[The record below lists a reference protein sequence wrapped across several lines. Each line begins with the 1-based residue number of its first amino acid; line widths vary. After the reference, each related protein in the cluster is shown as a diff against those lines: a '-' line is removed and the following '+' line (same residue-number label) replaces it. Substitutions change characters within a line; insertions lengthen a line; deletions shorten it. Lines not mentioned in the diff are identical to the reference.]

1 MCYMRLTQT
10 EIDQSAT
17 VDDNPYKTI
26 NRDHNIDVSFESV
39 GKKQFGIIEKT
50 RELDADGKETI
61 TKTPLGIGAALSALG
76 TLRGADFS
84 DISELYFD
92 EYIPVES
99 VVKTPVIK
107 QAGKLFKN
115 AYETMNRNRE
125 LFGKPPIRCYFT
137 ANAFSLDSDILYTF
151 RLVNVLQYM
160 QEKGQ
165 RRYTDK
171 ERSIYVELCEAPEVS
186 AAKMQTAL
194 YKALGAEDDF
204 VKMAIS
210 NEFSDYVLTL
220 LKKVPIIEYRPIA
233 AYKNVTIYM
242 HKSDGTLYAA
252 KRKDS
257 VPDGCAYDESS
268 RGVFINKFYFEYKTA
283 LQMREIAFDSV
294 ETKQILDNALDKSI
308 KL

>member
-1 MCYMRLTQT
+1 MRLTQT

-17 VDDNPYKTI
+17 IDDNPYKTI
-26 NRDHNIDVSFESV
+26 NRDKNIDVAFESA
-39 GKKQFGIIEKT
+39 GKKQFAIFDRVHSFDESGKDTVEKT
-50 RELDADGKETI
+50 A
-61 TKTPLGIGAALSALG
+61 LGIGAALSALG
-76 TLRGADFS
+76 TLRGADFN
-84 DISELYFD
+84 DVTELYFD
-92 EYIPVES
+92 EFIPVES

-107 QAGKLFKN
+107 RAGKLFKN

-125 LFGKPPIRCYFT
+125 LFGQPPIRCYFT
-137 ANAFSLDSDILYTF
+137 ANAFSLDSDILF
-151 RLVNVLQYM
+151 SFKLVDTLQYM
-160 QEKGQ
+160 QQKGQ

-171 ERSIYVELCEAPEVS
+171 QRDIYIELCDAPEVS

-194 YKALGAEDDF
+194 YKALGADDEF

-233 AYKNVTIYM
+233 SYKNVTIYA

-257 VPDGCAYDESS
+257 VPDGCAFDESS
-268 RGVFINKFYFEYKTA
+268 RGIFMNKFYFEYKTA
-283 LQMREIAFDSV
+283 LQMRLIAFDAV